1 MSQKR
6 ISRFIIYR
14 AIWIHPGWMIAV
26 TVELI
31 LLALVLLFVGF
42 LVLIFIIKSLLYFLP
57 SIVIAIVVFLITS
70 SFLWAGVGFLLI
82 TVLMVI
88 VKH

>member
-1 MSQKR
+1 
-6 ISRFIIYR
+6 
-14 AIWIHPGWMIAV
+14 MIAV